1 MSHKTFDNNLAT
13 IWKRKVALKLN
24 KLAYIGLCILDL
36 SKALMYEFYYD
47 YIENKYNN
55 KSIIT
60 NLLLTDIDSLM
71 YEIKTETVY
80 GDFNSNKECLILV
93 IIQLSQNT
101 DSLNKLIIEK
111 MKDETR
117 GFAIEEKPKI
127 YSLLIDNNEHKKS
140 KRCK

>member
-1 MSHKTFDNNLAT
+1 M
-13 IWKRKVALKLN
+13 
-24 KLAYIGLCILDL
+24 CILDL

-111 MKDETR
+111 MKDETT

>member
-1 MSHKTFDNNLAT
+1 MSHKIFDNNLAT
-13 IWKRKVALKLN
+13 ISKSKVALKLN

-93 IIQLSQNT
+93 I
-101 DSLNKLIIEK
+101 NKLIIEK
-111 MKDETR
+111 MKDKTR